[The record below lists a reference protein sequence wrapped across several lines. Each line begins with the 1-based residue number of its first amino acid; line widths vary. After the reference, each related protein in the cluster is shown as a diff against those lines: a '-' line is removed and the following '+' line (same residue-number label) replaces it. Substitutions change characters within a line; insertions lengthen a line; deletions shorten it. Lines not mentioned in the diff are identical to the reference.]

1 MRIMTVFDSERM
13 YTESFAGMLSREKS
27 FPYEVHAF
35 TDRSKLE
42 EFLRTRHAALSL
54 VAEKDFTSEM
64 ASWSSDRF
72 VILREDRRSPECERF
87 PGIRK
92 YQPFP
97 AVLSE
102 LLLYADE
109 SALALMKEQRARQT
123 QIIAVGS
130 PVRRCGSTLFSLAL
144 ARLLAEKKPTL
155 FITADPCSGLSVLF
169 DQKVPGSL
177 TDLLYNL
184 GASPDG
190 SVRDLDDFTLPFG
203 PLRLLAP
210 FALMQDALDLG
221 TEDLSALF
229 RCCGGCRF
237 ENIVFDAGLF
247 IYDPVPLARMCSR
260 FYMPSLP
267 DPASQRKFSAFVD
280 SLLRCR
286 QDDILD
292 EITQIQ
298 LPPPGDLPGPEEL
311 EEKLM
316 TLPVTSYALQIL
328 RKDGL

>member
-144 ARLLAEKKPTL
+144 ARLLAEKKESMAGNTT
-155 FITADPCSGLSVLF
+155 I
-169 DQKVPGSL
+169 
-177 TDLLYNL
+177 
-184 GASPDG
+184 
-190 SVRDLDDFTLPFG
+190 DDFRSEFDSQT
-203 PLRLLAP
+203 A
-210 FALMQDALDLG
+210 ALIAH
-221 TEDLSALF
+221 F
-229 RCCGGCRF
+229 
-237 ENIVFDAGLF
+237 
-247 IYDPVPLARMCSR
+247 
-260 FYMPSLP
+260 
-267 DPASQRKFSAFVD
+267 KFSISHEHISASVYAN
-280 SLLRCR
+280 LVNIACKQQRR
-286 QDDILD
+286 QA
-292 EITQIQ
+292 
-298 LPPPGDLPGPEEL
+298 
-311 EEKLM
+311 EK
-316 TLPVTSYALQIL
+316 AG
-328 RKDGL
+328 K